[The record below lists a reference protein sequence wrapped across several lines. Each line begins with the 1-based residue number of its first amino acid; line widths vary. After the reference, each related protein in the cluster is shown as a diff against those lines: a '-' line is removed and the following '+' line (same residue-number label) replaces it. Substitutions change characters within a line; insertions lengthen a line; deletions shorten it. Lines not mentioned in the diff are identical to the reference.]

1 MLELLHFRDSEKILK
16 NKNMLDDVLV
26 TMEYIDD
33 VLTGSLYKRELLR
46 MTLEEMDWVSDI
58 DTMRIIENRRY
69 MWKGIKRKIA
79 IDGSFSAYEYI
90 IEGLARL
97 QIGFDAGKIEAGV
110 LMLTAKRSEK
120 SQYGS
125 TAEMVKS
132 EIEQLY
138 PTISLPVSIALFDL
152 REPDLYLEDEENGV
166 SVQENDKK
174 GIAETMPERT

>member
-1 MLELLHFRDSEKILK
+1 MFEVLHFRDSEKILK
-16 NKNMLDDVLV
+16 NKYMLDDVLV

-46 MTLEEMDWVSDI
+46 LALEEMDWVSDI
-58 DTMRIIENRRY
+58 DTMRIIDNRRY

-110 LMLTAKRSEK
+110 LMLTAKRSER
-120 SQYGS
+120 SPYGS
-125 TAEMVKS
+125 TADMVKS
-132 EIEQLY
+132 EVEQLY
-138 PTISLPVSIALFDL
+138 PTISLPVAVALFDL
-152 REPDLYLEDEENGV
+152 GEPDLYLGEEENGV
-166 SVQENDKK
+166 SVQENDNTEIKRAAL
-174 GIAETMPERT
+174 G

>member
-16 NKNMLDDVLV
+16 NKNILDDVLV

-46 MTLEEMDWVSDI
+46 MALEEMDWVSDI

-120 SQYGS
+120 SPYGS
-125 TAEMVKS
+125 TADMVKS

-138 PTISLPVSIALFDL
+138 PTISLPVSVALFDL
-152 REPDLYLEDEENGV
+152 GEPDLYLGEEENGV
-166 SVQENDKK
+166 SVQENDNT
-174 GIAETMPERT
+174 GIKRAALE